1 MTTPT
6 KREPRW
12 ATVAEAAAY
21 SRLSKRTIWRYIADE
36 RLTGYR
42 FGRRL
47 LQVDLNDIDN
57 LRQPRQPTTAGNPDA
72 RAS

>member
-1 MTTPT
+1 VTTPT
-6 KREPRW
+6 QREPRW

-42 FGRRL
+42 VGPRL
-47 LQVDLNDIDN
+47 LQVDLNEIDN
-57 LRQPRQPTTAGNPDA
+57 HLRQPTTAGKPDA